1 MNKLRRQQS
10 LLQEYLLGHSNENL
24 GSYFVVP
31 EKGDIITRLRVYR
44 EGYYLRLIDVLQ
56 SDFETLYK
64 VLGEEDF
71 IALSR
76 EYIDAYRSSYFSL
89 DDYAKDFPSLVK
101 QQHLPLHYDIAHF
114 EWAIAKTRLIKPEPF
129 ITESALST
137 INASDWEGLCFR
149 IQKSALLN
157 HYDHPVLHFFES
169 RTDPPAD
176 SPIDML
182 IWQKE
187 HLPFYLVLSP
197 AQKAVFSSLKEGKK
211 FSILCHEMC
220 EFMSDDLIPGFVSDT
235 LRQFIQDEL
244 ITDFYFS

>member
-10 LLQEYLLGHSNENL
+10 LLQEYLLGDSNENL
-24 GSYFVVP
+24 DNYFAAP
-31 EKGDIITRLRVYR
+31 EEGDIINRLRVYR

-56 SDFETLYK
+56 SDFKTLYK
-64 VLGEEDF
+64 VLGEEAF

-76 EYIDAYRSSYFSL
+76 EYIDAYHSSYFSL
-89 DDYAKDFPSLVK
+89 DDYAKDFPLFIK
-101 QQHLPLHYDIAHF
+101 QKQLPLHYEIAHF

-129 ITESALST
+129 ITELGLST
-137 INASDWEGLCFR
+137 INPNEWEGLCFR
-149 IQKSALLN
+149 IQKSALL
-157 HYDHPVLHFFES
+157 YCYEHPVLHFFES
-169 RTDPPAD
+169 RTEAPAD

-220 EFMSDDLIPGFVSDT
+220 KFMSCDLIPGFVSDT
-235 LRQFIQDEL
+235 LRQFIKDEL